1 MVKATIRH
9 KNLTEL
15 EGDVILGTAILYG
28 AIGNSETFIIG
39 DVERSNI
46 PVILAA
52 NAVVLLKEIFSG
64 KELEKAYA
72 DFHMVFLTAVEAARE
87 EDSDEEETGKEN

>member
-28 AIGNSETFIIG
+28 ATENSETFIIG

-52 NAVVLLKEIFSG
+52 NAGTPERNFFG
-64 KELEKAYA
+64 KRAGKI
-72 DFHMVFLTAVEAARE
+72 VCRFLYGI
-87 EDSDEEETGKEN
+87 SYSCGSNTGGGF